1 MDVKKQN
8 LHNIWYHDT
17 MISKDHLSGDTMVDA
32 VLDIAQQQTALD
44 SPRKRFSE
52 ALKASRQ
59 LQSDGR
65 TLGHDRVD
73 RYYENVEGDWL
84 ECWQEGK

>member
-1 MDVKKQN
+1 
-8 LHNIWYHDT
+8 
-17 MISKDHLSGDTMVDA
+17 MVNTI
-32 VLDIAQQQTALD
+32 LDIAQQQTALD
-44 SPRKRFSE
+44 SPRKRFSA

-59 LQSDGR
+59 LQFDGR

-84 ECWQEGK
+84 ERWQEDK